1 MPAMT
6 TLLRSLVVWLLL
18 LAMPFQAYASAT
30 MMPCAS
36 QIHDAK
42 SLMTMAPFHDHDHAA
57 MMVPGHDHAAM
68 LAAMANA
75 GAASQQLHPD
85 HHADHCTNNA
95 HAMRAKCD
103 CAACCVGAV
112 LASSAT
118 AAALPALENLSE
130 PPALYADFL
139 PAVDLAHPERPP
151 QSPRA

>member
-18 LAMPFQAYASAT
+18 LAMPYQAYASAT

-36 QIHDAK
+36 QTHD
-42 SLMTMAPFHDHDHAA
+42 SGSSMSMAPFHDHAA
-57 MMVPGHDHAAM
+57 MTASGHDHAAM
-68 LAAMANA
+68 MATMAQA
-75 GAASQQLHPD
+75 GAAPQQLHQD
-85 HHADHCTNNA
+85 HHADHCSNNLHNA
-95 HAMRAKCD
+95 HAKCD

-112 LASSAT
+112 LASTSILAVM
-118 AAALPALENLSE
+118 PALENLSE

>member
-6 TLLRSLVVWLLL
+6 ALLRFLVVWLLL

-36 QIHDAK
+36 QTHDSK
-42 SLMTMAPFHDHDHAA
+42 SSMTMARAHDHDHAA
-57 MMVPGHDHAAM
+57 MP
-68 LAAMANA
+68 AAMAHD
-75 GAASQQLHPD
+75 GAVANQLHHD
-85 HHADHCTNNA
+85 HHADHCATR
-95 HAMRAKCD
+95 HAKCD

-112 LASSAT
+112 LASTSTLAVMPM
-118 AAALPALENLSE
+118 LDKLSE

-139 PAVDLAHPERPP
+139 PAVDLALPERPP

>member
-18 LAMPFQAYASAT
+18 LAMPFQAFASAT

-36 QIHDAK
+36 QMHD
-42 SLMTMAPFHDHDHAA
+42 SQSSVVMAPGQDHDHH
-57 MMVPGHDHAAM
+57 HDHAAM
-68 LAAMANA
+68 LAAMAYA
-75 GAASQQLHPD
+75 GAVPQQLHQA
-85 HHADHCTNNA
+85 HHADHCTNNLHNA
-95 HAMRAKCD
+95 HAKCD

-112 LASSAT
+112 LASTSMLAVV
-118 AAALPALENLSE
+118 PALDNLSE

>member
-36 QIHDAK
+36 PIHD
-42 SLMTMAPFHDHDHAA
+42 SQSSMAMAAGHDHAA
-57 MMVPGHDHAAM
+57 MM
-68 LAAMANA
+68 AAMAQA
-75 GAASQQLHPD
+75 GAAPQQLHQD
-85 HHADHCTNNA
+85 HHADHCANNLHNA
-95 HAMRAKCD
+95 HAKCD

-112 LASSAT
+112 LASTSMLAVI
-118 AAALPALENLSE
+118 PALDNLSE